1 DTLGGE
7 DAFKLHDTYGVF
19 IDITEQMAAESGLKV
34 DRAGYQELM
43 DQAKR
48 KAREAQKK
56 HIVTAVSG
64 ELPKTDDEAK
74 YNSGAVTAKMLG
86 WVSGNEVVRT
96 GKLAAEESVA
106 LLVDRTN
113 FYAEA
118 GGQVGDSGTITTAA
132 GRFDVDDT
140 QRLGDAVLHFGQI
153 SEVTIEVGQTAT
165 LRVDGIRLD

>member
-1 DTLGGE
+1 IVREEEKSFLATLDRGLKLFNDAAARVRKSGGDTLAGE
-7 DAFKLHDTYGVF
+7 DAFKLHDTFGVF

-64 ELPKTDDEAK
+64 DLPQSNDAPK
-74 YNSGAVTAKMLG
+74 YASGEITAQLLG
-86 WVSGNEVVRT
+86 WISGNEVVRKGT
-96 GKLAAEESVA
+96 LSAEDSVA
-106 LLVDRTN
+106 LLLDRTN

-118 GGQVGDSGTITTAA
+118 GGQVGD
-132 GRFDVDDT
+132 V
-140 QRLGDAVLHFGQI
+140 
-153 SEVTIEVGQTAT
+153 
-165 LRVDGIRLD
+165 